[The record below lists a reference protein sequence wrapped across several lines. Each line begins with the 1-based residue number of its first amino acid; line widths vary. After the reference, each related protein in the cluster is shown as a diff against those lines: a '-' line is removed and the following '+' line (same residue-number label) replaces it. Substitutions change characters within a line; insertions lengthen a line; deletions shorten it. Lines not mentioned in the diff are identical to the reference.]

1 MNAIDDVR
9 TTPRGPNTM
18 DVQRC
23 QSDPTPQSSRI
34 PGILHQSVRRGTR
47 IFAEGDQALKFHQS
61 PQPAGKGVEIQ
72 SKFGFVLPKR
82 QKLTLL

>member
-1 MNAIDDVR
+1 MQRLNRAGYLVFFTNR
-9 TTPRGPNTM
+9 SGVARGFLLKVT
-18 DVQRC
+18 
-23 QSDPTPQSSRI
+23 
-34 PGILHQSVRRGTR
+34 
-47 IFAEGDQALKFHQS
+47 QALKFHQS